1 MALVYGAQA
10 REVFMTMTLKYSA
23 LLDIRNKVAS
33 DDLKVLVIVGRYLFL
48 D

>member
-1 MALVYGAQA
+1 
-10 REVFMTMTLKYSA
+10 MTMTLKYSE

-33 DDLKVLVIVGRYLFL
+33 DDLKVLAIVGRYLFL